1 LGLIKV
7 VSLDDPGG
15 LGQIARADAAV
26 GVGRGVGG
34 LARDQCDWDVLDQP
48 ELEPLRLPQVGYVIH
63 ASQPIGVLFARRLVA
78 VLNEPGVFVR
88 HADDPLGREVVGL
101 WGRGAHSTT
110 TCALTGTAW
119 LNVIVVS
126 FVRV

>member
-1 LGLIKV
+1 MGLVDV
-7 VSLDDPGG
+7 VRLDNPSG
-15 LGQIARADAAV
+15 LGQVARVDAAV

-34 LARDQCDWDVLDQP
+34 LARDQRDGDVLDQP

-63 ASQPIGVLFARRLVA
+63 ASQPIGVLLARGLVA

-88 HADDPLGREVVGL
+88 HADDSLGREVVGL